1 MHIRAMNMKVM
12 NINTMVMNANEYENE
27 RKIKIVYCSCL
38 SFLDL
43 ETF

>member
-27 RKIKIVYCSCL
+27 RKIKIESPCYVVL
-38 SFLDL
+38 FVIL
-43 ETF
+43 F